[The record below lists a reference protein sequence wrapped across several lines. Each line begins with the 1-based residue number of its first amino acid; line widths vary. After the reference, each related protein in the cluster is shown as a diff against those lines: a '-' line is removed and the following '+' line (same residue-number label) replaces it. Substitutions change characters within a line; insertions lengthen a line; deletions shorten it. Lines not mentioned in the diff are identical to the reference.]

1 MEHVIQRL
9 RSELQQNADEK
20 KRESGERFFKEGIKL
35 YGLTVPTV
43 NRLARAYYKEIRQ
56 RSKQDVFALCE
67 ELWRSGYMEEA
78 LVACTWSHAVHK
90 AYQPED
96 IEVFERWVSRYVTNW
111 ATCDTL
117 CNHSVGDLLDMY
129 PALVHVLKR
138 WATSENRWMRRA
150 AAVSLII
157 PAKRGRFLEDV
168 FQIADILLLDT
179 DDLVRKGYGWML
191 KEAAESHQQEVFDY
205 VMRNKTVMPR
215 TSLRYAIEKM
225 PQELKARAMEK

>member
-1 MEHVIQRL
+1 MEDMIARI
-9 RSELQQNADEK
+9 RRELEQNADEK
-20 KRESGERFFKEGIKL
+20 KREGGERFFKEGVKL
-35 YGLTVPTV
+35 YGLTVPAV
-43 NRLARAYYKEIRQ
+43 NRMAKAYFKELRQ
-56 RSKQDVFALCE
+56 ESKRDIFTLCE

-90 AYQPED
+90 QYLPED
-96 IEVFERWVSRYVTNW
+96 IGVFERWVSKYVTNW

-117 CNHSVGDLLDMY
+117 CNHSVGDLIDMY
-129 PALVHVLKR
+129 PSLVHVLKT
-138 WATSENRWMRRA
+138 WATSHNRWMRRA
-150 AAVSLII
+150 AAVSLIV

-191 KEAAESHQQEVFDY
+191 KEAAESHQQDVFDY
-205 VMRNKTVMPR
+205 VMRNKAVMPR

-225 PQELKARAMEK
+225 PQELKARAMSS